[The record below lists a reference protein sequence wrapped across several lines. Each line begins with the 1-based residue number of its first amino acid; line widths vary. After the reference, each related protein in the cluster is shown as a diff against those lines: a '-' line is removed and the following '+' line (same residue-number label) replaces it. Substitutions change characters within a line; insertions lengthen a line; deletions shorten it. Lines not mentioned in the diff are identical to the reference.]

1 MKPVVSVLILTYNH
15 FNYIEQA
22 IKSVLDQKTNFDFEI
37 LIGDDCSTDGTCE
50 LVDSFISKYPNF
62 IKAIRSE
69 HNVGALRNEKRLM
82 EASSGKYIAF
92 LEGDDYWTDSLKL
105 KKQVEFL
112 EANPDYGLVHGDV
125 NHYYQETNKTI
136 GSYNKTINIK
146 IPNGYIFD
154 ELIKP
159 GAHLIKTMTTLF
171 RKELI
176 VMYFN
181 YDIAISRN
189 WKLTDMGIW
198 LDIAMNSKVY
208 YFNEVFATYR
218 LIKESATRSKNP
230 KIKNDFHV
238 SIYELKK
245 YYLNKYK
252 KESHLV
258 DLIEVEHYRIM
269 IRDAFNL
276 NNLIL
281 MNSAINFL
289 KKSKYRITIKEL
301 VFFYILKFRI
311 TLGI

>member
-1 MKPVVSVLILTYNH
+1 MVSVLLLTYNH
-15 FNYIEQA
+15 QKYIAEA
-22 IKSVLDQKTNFDFEI
+22 IQSVVNQKTNFDYEI

-50 LVDSFISKYPNF
+50 IVNSFISKNPNL

-69 HNVGALRNEKRLM
+69 NNVGAIRNEKRLM
-82 EASSGKYIAF
+82 DASKGKYIAF
-92 LEGDDYWTDSLKL
+92 LEGDDYWTDPLKL
-105 KKQVEFL
+105 QKQVDFL
-112 EANPDYGLVHGDV
+112 DANPDYGLVHGDV
-125 NHYYQETNKTI
+125 NHFYEETTKLI
-136 GSYNKTINIK
+136 VSYNKTNNIN
-146 IPNGYIFD
+146 IPNGNIFD

-181 YDIAISRN
+181 YDIALSRN

-230 KIKNDFHV
+230 KIKNDFHL
-238 SIYELKK
+238 SIYQLKK

-252 KESHLV
+252 KESYLM
-258 DLIEVEHYRIM
+258 DAIEVEHYRIM

-276 NNLIL
+276 NNLKL
-281 MNSAINFL
+281 MNDAINFL
-289 KKSKYRITIKEL
+289 KKGKYKITLKEL
-301 VFFYILKFRI
+301 AFFYILKFKI

>member
-1 MKPVVSVLILTYNH
+1 LVSVLLLTYNH
-15 FNYIEQA
+15 QKYIAEA
-22 IKSVLDQKTNFDFEI
+22 IQSVVNQKTNFDYEI

-50 LVDSFISKYPNF
+50 IVNSFISKNPNL

-69 HNVGALRNEKRLM
+69 NNVGAIRNEKRLM
-82 EASSGKYIAF
+82 DASKGKYIAF
-92 LEGDDYWTDSLKL
+92 LEGDDYWTDPLKL
-105 KKQVEFL
+105 QKQVDFL
-112 EANPDYGLVHGDV
+112 DANPDYGLVHGDV
-125 NHYYQETNKTI
+125 NHFYEETTKLI
-136 GSYNKTINIK
+136 VSYNKTNNIN
-146 IPNGYIFD
+146 IPNGNIFD

-181 YDIAISRN
+181 YDIALSRN

-230 KIKNDFHV
+230 KIKNDFHL
-238 SIYELKK
+238 SIYQLKK

-252 KESHLV
+252 KESYLM
-258 DLIEVEHYRIM
+258 DAIEVEHYRIM

-276 NNLIL
+276 NNLKL
-281 MNSAINFL
+281 MNDAINFL
-289 KKSKYRITIKEL
+289 KKGKYKITLKEL
-301 VFFYILKFRI
+301 AFFYILKFKI